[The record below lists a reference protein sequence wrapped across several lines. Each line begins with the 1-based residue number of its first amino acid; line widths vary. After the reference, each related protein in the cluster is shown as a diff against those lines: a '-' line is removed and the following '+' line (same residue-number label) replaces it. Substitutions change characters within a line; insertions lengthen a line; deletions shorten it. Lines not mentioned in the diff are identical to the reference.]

1 MLTKV
6 NQSNLLHLYSITIL
20 LKVVLQNTFS
30 LTAFF
35 YISSYDNTSIHIL
48 EIQKE
53 MIDENFR
60 EI

>member
-1 MLTKV
+1 M
-6 NQSNLLHLYSITIL
+6 

-35 YISSYDNTSIHIL
+35 YISSYDNTGIHIL

>member
-1 MLTKV
+1 MLTNV

-20 LKVVLQNTFS
+20 LKVVLQNTFF

-35 YISSYDNTSIHIL
+35 YISSYDNTGIHIL